1 MSTSN
6 LKARYFVKSDF
17 REQYPK
23 GSDARRRVEDSVEQK
38 YLDALRTNCY
48 QEHVNSK
55 GCVVVCGRI
64 LNYLLL
70 ESQRKGMFGCSFLQI
85 STSNSETTVL
95 LMTNAFRSSWLTR
108 VRIEQQHAVNRAVE
122 GLL

>member
-6 LKARYFVKSDF
+6 LNVRYFVKSDF

-23 GSDARRRVEDSVEQK
+23 GSDARRRVEDNVEQE

-70 ESQRKGMFGCSFLQI
+70 ESQRKGMFGCSFLQNLNQQLRN
-85 STSNSETTVL
+85 NSSAYDKCL
-95 LMTNAFRSSWLTR
+95 PKFMAD
-108 VRIEQQHAVNRAVE
+108 
-122 GLL
+122 